1 MVFIKEENRWEELD
15 EFLIDT
21 REVQRLCFQTQK
33 LDRKKKAEGRWID
46 RQKNREGNFRGS
58 WKRQGNRKMIQYL
71 FIYL

>member
-33 LDRKKKAEGRWID
+33 LDRKKKAEGR
-46 RQKNREGNFRGS
+46 
-58 WKRQGNRKMIQYL
+58 
-71 FIYL
+71 